1 MTQKNSISQS
11 LARASFTA
19 LSAVGPAVRRLAS
32 RSSVQ
37 ATGKFLKQQL
47 WIWPILAAIILAV
60 TGLLVEHSVDKAMS
74 KQREAE
80 LNTILNADVEALKIW
95 MNDQGQTAELVARD
109 EKLQAMIG
117 QLMESNTGGVEGER
131 SLIYSKTQAELR
143 ERLKPILSS
152 LGYIGYF
159 IVAENGVTL
168 AAEQDAPIGKVMTGY
183 RKEFFDRVLKTGPSV
198 CKPYRSPL
206 LLQDESSEYRA
217 NLPTMLAAAP
227 VKISGGK
234 VSTVIALRIRPDQE
248 FSQILRVAQAGQTGE
263 TYAFDKDGLLLSNSR
278 FDTDLKR
285 IGLLADLP
293 ESQSILTL
301 KLRNPGVNMMKG
313 ERPEQLRSEQPL
325 PFNVAEAIQGKSGCE
340 PWEYR
345 DYRGVPVVGAWT
357 WLTEYDFGVCT
368 EMDVEE
374 AYAPVYILR
383 RAFWGL
389 MILLG
394 IASVAIF
401 VAMLLMAKQQ
411 KMLQA
416 AVLEAK
422 QLGQYAL
429 EEKLGSGGMGTVYKA
444 RHAMLRRPTALKL
457 LDVDKISPN
466 SIARFEREVQI
477 TATLTHPNTVSIF
490 DYGRTPEG
498 IFYYAMEYLE
508 GINLDDLITRHGAI
522 SEARMVYIMKQ
533 VCGSM
538 GEAHAAGLVHRD
550 IKPANIFLTQ
560 RGGLHDFVKV
570 LDFGLVKA
578 ITDAEQAHLT
588 STNAV
593 TGTPHYLSPEGVSQ
607 PDQVDVRSD
616 VYALGAVMYFLLTGS
631 TVFSGQSVVEICMKH
646 VREQP
651 ETPSTRSNRAI
662 SPQLEAVILRCL
674 AKSQTERPAT
684 ASEVLNELM
693 QCKIT
698 GSWTESDAAT
708 WWKNRHDQKQQETQ
722 VFTAELHEAAMTTAR
737 SEANATMEKT
747 QL

>member
-1 MTQKNSISQS
+1 MTAKNSISKS

-19 LSAVGPAVRRLAS
+19 LSAVGPAMRRLAS

-37 ATGKFLKQQL
+37 ATGKFLRQQL
-47 WIWPILAAIILAV
+47 WIWPILAAIILGV

-74 KQREAE
+74 WQREAE

-95 MNDQGQTAELVARD
+95 MEDQGQTAELVARD
-109 EKLQAMIG
+109 EKLQDMIA
-117 QLMESNTGGVEGER
+117 QLLQSNTGGVVGER
-131 SLIYSKTQAELR
+131 SLIYSKTQTEIRA
-143 ERLKPILSS
+143 RLKPILSS
-152 LGYIGYF
+152 LGYMGYF
-159 IVAENGVTL
+159 IVAENGVTI
-168 AAEQDAPIGKVMTGY
+168 AAEQDAPVGKQMGGY
-183 RKEFFDRVLKTGPSV
+183 RKEFFDRVFQSGPSV
-198 CKPYRSPL
+198 SKPYRSPL
-206 LLQDESSEYRA
+206 LLQDESGEYRA
-217 NLPTMLAAAP
+217 NLPTMFAAAP
-227 VKISGGK
+227 LKQSDGK
-234 VSTVIALRIRPDQE
+234 VHAVLGLRIRPDMQ

-285 IGLLADLP
+285 MGLLADLP

-313 ERPEQLRSEQPL
+313 ERPEQLRSEQPVPL
-325 PFNVAEAIQGKSGCE
+325 NVAEAIQGKSGCE

-357 WLTEYDFGVCT
+357 WLTDYDFGVCT
-368 EMDVEE
+368 EIDVEE

-394 IASVAIF
+394 IASVAIY

-457 LDVDKISPN
+457 LDVDKISGS

-508 GINLDDLITRHGAI
+508 GINLDDLVTRHGPLP
-522 SEARMVYIMKQ
+522 EARMVYILRQ
-533 VCGSM
+533 VCGSL

-560 RGGLHDFVKV
+560 RGGVQDFVKV
-570 LDFGLVKA
+570 LDFGLVK
-578 ITDAEQAHLT
+578 TVSDSEQAHLT

-593 TGTPHYLSPEGVSQ
+593 TGTPHYLSPEGISQ

-646 VREQP
+646 VREKP
-651 ETPSTRSNRAI
+651 ETPSERFSKSI
-662 SPQLEAVILRCL
+662 SPQVESLILRCL
-674 AKSQTERPAT
+674 AKSQADRPAN
-684 ASEVLNELM
+684 ANDVLKELN
-693 QCKIT
+693 QCAFQ
-698 GSWTESDAAT
+698 GAWTESDAAI

-722 VFTAELHEAAMTTAR
+722 VFSSELHEAAMTTAR
-737 SEANATMEKT
+737 SEANATMERT